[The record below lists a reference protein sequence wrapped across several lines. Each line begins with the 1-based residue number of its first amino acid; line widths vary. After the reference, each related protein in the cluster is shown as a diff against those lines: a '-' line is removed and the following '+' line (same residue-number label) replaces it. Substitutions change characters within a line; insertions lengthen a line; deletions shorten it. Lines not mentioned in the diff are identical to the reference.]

1 MEKGKLSLDELINK
15 NILEIGVLIDKGF
28 DVPTPKLK
36 AFAENA
42 SKHLESIKALS
53 IEFANL
59 EKAYKIAPD
68 RKKFLEL
75 LQSEEKLKQQ
85 SIKTNKE
92 LEILEQQKN
101 KTIATLLIN
110 QSKQLDI
117 DRKLEASKKRKI
129 KLSAEERYELQQLN
143 KRAKESAVLSS
154 TLSTAYEKQ
163 AVKLIQLKRQ
173 FFYKHIN
180 FG

>member
-42 SKHLESIKALS
+42 SKHLESIKNLS

-92 LEILEQQKN
+92 LEILEQSKVKYLEQTIIAQKEQERLEKNLITTIERKTLATESTN
-101 KTIATLLIN
+101 KALIKN
-110 QSKQLDI
+110 
-117 DRKLEASKKRKI
+117 RF
-129 KLSAEERYELQQLN
+129 ELNQLN
-143 KRAKESAVLSS
+143 KIDQN
-154 TLSTAYEKQ
+154 Y
-163 AVKLIQLKRQ
+163 
-173 FFYKHIN
+173 
-180 FG
+180 